1 MSVGGRIWGWIL
13 GHAVSLG
20 FYLFAVFAAP
30 PLARAM
36 KEGLASPEP
45 LWGVGLV
52 LCAVVMLEPVGA
64 FWKVRFLRRRN
75 LEEGFEPEGEM
86 LGLGSVV
93 VIGHMVVTVLVGMAA
108 LDCLGLAGEGANDN
122 WTGGGVLF
130 LVGKDLLAFFA
141 TGGPSVSRELPG
153 HWKERLA
160 DVFLLAFSCVAYS
173 VWWQV
178 LFDLGDLASQT
189 VGMKVALAILLGG
202 VFALFYLPMRLPF
215 VLEECYRQPSRGRK
229 KRLWTELVLGAL
241 LGFYPSFFA

>member
-1 MSVGGRIWGWIL
+1 MRYALIDDFQQYPEIL
-13 GHAVSLG
+13 EKVAASIGFENHTQEFDKAQYYLTQAKSLLIDIFNAEREEEFG
-20 FYLFAVFAAP
+20 T
-30 PLARAM
+30 R
-36 KEGLASPEP
+36 
-45 LWGVGLV
+45 
-52 LCAVVMLEPVGA
+52 
-64 FWKVRFLRRRN
+64 
-75 LEEGFEPEGEM
+75 EEGFEPEGEM

-122 WTGGGVLF
+122 WAGGGVLF

-160 DVFLLAFSCVAYS
+160 DFLLLAFSCVAYS

-229 KRLWTELVLGAL
+229 KRVWTELVLGAL

>member
-1 MSVGGRIWGWIL
+1 METGGGIRVWVREN
-13 GHAVSLG
+13 ATSLG
-20 FYLFAVFAAP
+20 FYLYAVFAAP
-30 PLARAM
+30 PLAKALQA
-36 KEGLASPEP
+36 GLADAQTVAWPG
-45 LWGVGLV
+45 LLLLGVL
-52 LCAVVMLEPVGA
+52 LLEPVGLR
-64 FWKVRFLRRRN
+64 WKVLFLRRRN
-75 LEEGFEPEGEM
+75 RDEGFEPQGSM
-86 LGLGSVV
+86 LGLGSAT
-93 VIGHMVVTVLVGMAA
+93 VIGHMIVATLVGMAA

-122 WTGGGVLF
+122 WAGGGVLF
-130 LVGKDLLAFFA
+130 LVGKDLLALFA

-160 DVFLLAFSCVAYS
+160 DFLLLAFSCVAYS

-178 LFDLGDLASQT
+178 LFDLGDVASQT